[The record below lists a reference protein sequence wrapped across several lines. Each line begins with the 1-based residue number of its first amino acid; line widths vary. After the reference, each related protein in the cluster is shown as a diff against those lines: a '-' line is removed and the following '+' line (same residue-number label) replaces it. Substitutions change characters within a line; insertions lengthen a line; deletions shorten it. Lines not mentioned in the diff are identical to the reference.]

1 MDEDAELFGPPPRV
15 RRLCVVVAGAEPG
28 LLAAVCRTGFPDR
41 LLVTAARSGVELA
54 VAPPGVDEP
63 GLVRDLVATLR
74 ERAADLGP
82 DGTVLLGLH
91 VGIIRVVADRF
102 DGAGIDAVLEMAADA
117 VRAAAADRAA
127 DGSERGPGLLVV
139 MADGLYADLRAEGLV
154 RERWRRVPGRATSRF
169 WRFSA
174 GPRRIPAKSGDE
186 HTREQECEPDLEHT
200 GHTAGAD
207 G

>member
-1 MDEDAELFGPPPRV
+1 MDEDAEQFGPPPRV

-41 LLVTAARSGVELA
+41 LLVTAARPGVELA

-63 GLVRDLVATLR
+63 ALVRDLVATLR

-82 DGTVLLGLH
+82 DETVLLGLH

-117 VRAAAADRAA
+117 VRAAAADRAS
-127 DGSERGPGLLVV
+127 DGAEQGPGLVVV

-154 RERWRRVPGRATSRF
+154 RERWRLVPGRAASRF
-169 WRFSA
+169 WRFPA
-174 GPRRIPAKSGDE
+174 GPRRLPGGSGHE
-186 HTREQECEPDLEHT
+186 SARARECESDLEHT

>member
-1 MDEDAELFGPPPRV
+1 MDEDSELFGPPPRV

-117 VRAAAADRAA
+117 VRAAAADR
-127 DGSERGPGLLVV
+127 GPGLVVV

-154 RERWRRVPGRATSRF
+154 RERWRLVPGRATSRF
-169 WRFSA
+169 RRFPA
-174 GPRRIPAKSGDE
+174 GPRRMPVGSGDE
-186 HTREQECEPDLEHT
+186 HTRGRECEPDLEHT
-200 GHTAGAD
+200 GHAAGAD